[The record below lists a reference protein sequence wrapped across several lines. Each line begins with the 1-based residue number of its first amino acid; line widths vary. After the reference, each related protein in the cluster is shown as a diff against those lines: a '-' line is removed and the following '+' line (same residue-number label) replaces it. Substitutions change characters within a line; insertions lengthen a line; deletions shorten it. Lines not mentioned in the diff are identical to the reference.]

1 MSEDDGGAY
10 HRALYALNV
19 SSSLNLA
26 GEEMP
31 EPVRTEGDVIRFNR
45 CTPAHFM
52 ISAVDTNTL
61 CGFLFCDVQLDFQ
74 YQLHRASAYKHPHQI
89 SVHP

>member
-1 MSEDDGGAY
+1 MHMLQVQKMSEDDGGAY

-31 EPVRTEGDVIRFNR
+31 EPVRLVGDVIRFNR
-45 CTPAHFM
+45 C
-52 ISAVDTNTL
+52 
-61 CGFLFCDVQLDFQ
+61 
-74 YQLHRASAYKHPHQI
+74 ASGHEVLLQGSEIEHETVSSGRTRNLIACLLKIEPTI
-89 SVHP
+89 K